1 MTHSMQE
8 SDVFDPF
15 DTARYCLR
23 YIAPHTDR
31 QGWIQVGMACHSI
44 GEALLPDWLAW
55 SARAENYNERDARRQ
70 WLSFKPGR
78 VKIGTLVHM
87 AKADGA
93 PWPPKDSK
101 RKVLPKVRPFQ
112 PPASFQGK
120 ELAQVYPFSETY
132 VRVRFVDES
141 GKNEDVVPY
150 SFNGKDWVNKEP
162 KQDDGELMPLYRK
175 AAIGLVGSTVY
186 VVDGE
191 GKADAMA
198 IQLQLVAV
206 SCGGGSNKGNWPK
219 YDWSVLR
226 GNHVVILPDNDEAGA
241 KYAKELAEHLQA
253 IAESVTIAPPF
264 NLGKGADIVDWLY
277 INDSADQAQL
287 LARLAFHVAQGKTE
301 PKPGD
306 FRALLDSVVDG
317 LKDTHARGWLGLR
330 LPTFKQLDQRLC
342 GLRGLMLLGAA
353 PGVGKTQLTIQ
364 LGIDAM
370 KDPTVGL
377 VYLSLE
383 MPSSEL
389 TTRLLAL
396 ASDLSYRKLRIGDQG
411 VKADSD
417 GLKFS
422 IKEWTQLQKG
432 VETLTA
438 TSSRMVMYS
447 MADIGTM
454 KATSEDPSRWYGRL
468 SILIQE
474 AKERLKVERLFVVV
488 DNLQAILVE
497 PPHGGAWSGDMERDR
512 LIIEGLS
519 RLQQETNEAILVIS
533 EVNKGQFK
541 DADGM
546 GDLLGTGRN
555 AYRAD
560 VVMLMSRAY
569 EWVKSEDNPTKR
581 EKDYDPLELSLLID
595 KGRDGVER
603 GKVKLT
609 WNATYSEIREVEEG
623 K

>member
-1 MTHSMQE
+1 MSSMQE
-8 SDVFDPF
+8 SEFDLHE
-15 DTARYCLR
+15 TVRYCLR
-23 YIAPHTDR
+23 YLKPRTNRED
-31 QGWIQVGMACHSI
+31 WIKVGMACQSV
-44 GEALLPDWLAW
+44 GDGLLNDWLEW
-55 SARAENYNERDARRQ
+55 SAQADNYDEREARRQ
-70 WLSFKPGR
+70 WSSFKPSGR
-78 VKIGTLVHM
+78 VGLGSLVHM
-87 AKADGA
+87 AKDDGA
-93 PWPPKDSK
+93 PWPPPKPLRTRTRSK
-101 RKVLPKVRPFQ
+101 IKPFE
-112 PPASFQGK
+112 PPTSFKGK
-120 ELAQVYPFSETY
+120 PQARIYPFSDTY
-132 VRVRFVDES
+132 VRVRYADKS
-141 GKNEDVVPY
+141 GKEVVPF
-150 SFNGKDWVNKEP
+150 SFDGNEWVNKEP
-162 KQDDGELMPLYRK
+162 KRDDGELLPLYR
-175 AAIGLVGSTVY
+175 AGDIGEAGSTVY
-186 VVDGE
+186 VVEGE
-191 GKADAMA
+191 GKADAVA
-198 IQLQLVAV
+198 IQLQLVGV

-219 YDWSVLR
+219 YDWSVLK
-226 GNHVVILPDNDEAGA
+226 GNRVVILPDNDEDGA
-241 KYAKELAEHLQA
+241 KYATALAEHLRS
-253 IAESVTIAPPF
+253 IAESVTVAPPF
-264 NLGKGADIVDWLY
+264 DLGAKADIVDWLDA
-277 INDSADQAQL
+277 NDSADLGQL
-287 LARLAFHVAQGKTE
+287 LARLATHVAQGKTE
-301 PKPGD
+301 AKPGD
-306 FRALLDSVVDG
+306 FGALLDGVVDG

-370 KDPTVGL
+370 QDPKVGL

-396 ASDLSYRKLRIGDQG
+396 ASDLSYRKLRLGDQG

-422 IKEWTQLQKG
+422 IKDWTQLQEG
-432 VETLTA
+432 VKTLTA

-454 KATSEDPSRWYGRL
+454 KATSEDPSRWYGKML
-468 SILIQE
+468 TLIQE

-541 DADGM
+541 DANGM

-569 EWVKSEDNPTKR
+569 EWVKSEDNSNKM
-581 EKDYDPLELSLLID
+581 EKEYDDLELSLLID

-609 WNATYSEIREVEEG
+609 WNATYSHISEVEAT

>member
-1 MTHSMQE
+1 MHSMQE
-8 SDVFDPF
+8 SEYDPF
-15 DTARYCLR
+15 DTARYCLP
-23 YIAPHTDR
+23 YIKSYTNRED
-31 QGWIQVGMACHSI
+31 WIKVGMACHSV
-44 GEALLPDWLAW
+44 GDGLLPDWLAW
-55 SARAENYNERDARRQ
+55 SAQANNYNEGEARRQ
-70 WLSFKPGR
+70 WRSFKSGK
-78 VKIGTLVHM
+78 VTVGTLVHM

-93 PWPPKDSK
+93 PWPPPNSAP
-101 RKVLPKVRPFQ
+101 RQPPKVKPFV
-112 PPASFQGK
+112 PPSSYKGK
-120 ELAQVYPFSETY
+120 PLAKLHPFSPTFI
-132 VRVRFVDES
+132 RCRWVDDAGEKAIS
-141 GKNEDVVPY
+141 SYTFKQGE
-150 SFNGKDWVNKEP
+150 WVNKEP
-162 KQDDGELMPLYRK
+162 EGEAIPLYR
-175 AAIGLVGSTVY
+175 ASDIGEVGSTVY
-186 VVDGE
+186 VVEGE
-191 GKADAMA
+191 GCADAMA
-198 IQLQLVAV
+198 TQLQLVAV
-206 SCGGGSNKGNWPK
+206 SSHSSSRGGWMKSNWTALTGN
-219 YDWSVLR
+219 R
-226 GNHVVILPDNDEAGA
+226 VVILPDNDETGA
-241 KYAKELAEHLQA
+241 TYAKELAEHLRS
-253 IAESVTIAPPF
+253 IAESVTVAPPF
-264 NLGKGADIVDWLY
+264 NLKPKADIVDWLDA
-277 INDSADQAQL
+277 NDSADLGQL
-287 LARLAFHVAQGKTE
+287 LTRLANHVAQGKTE
-301 PKPGD
+301 AKPGD
-306 FRALLDSVVDG
+306 FHALLDGVVDG

-330 LPTFKQLDQRLC
+330 LPTFKQLDGRLC

-396 ASDLSYRKLRIGDQG
+396 ASDLSYRKLRLGDQG

-422 IKEWTQLQKG
+422 IKDWTQLQEG
-432 VETLTA
+432 VKTLTA
-438 TSSRMVMYS
+438 TSTRMVMYS

-454 KATSEDPSRWYGRL
+454 KATSEDPSRWYGKML
-468 SILIQE
+468 TLIQE

-533 EVNKGQFK
+533 EVTKGQFK

-569 EWVKSEDNPTKR
+569 EWVKSEDSKGG
-581 EKDYDPLELSLLID
+581 EKKYDAHELTLLID

-603 GKVKLT
+603 GKVKLS
-609 WNATYSEIREVEEG
+609 WNATYSQISEVEER

>member
-1 MTHSMQE
+1 MHSMQE
-8 SDVFDPF
+8 SEFDLHE
-15 DTARYCLR
+15 TVRYCLR
-23 YIAPHTDR
+23 YLKPRTNRED
-31 QGWIQVGMACHSI
+31 WIKVGMACQSV
-44 GEALLPDWLAW
+44 GDGLLNDWLAW
-55 SARAENYNERDARRQ
+55 SAQGDNYNEREARRQ
-70 WLSFKPGR
+70 WSSFKPSGR
-78 VKIGTLVHM
+78 VGLGSLVHM
-87 AKADGA
+87 AKDDGA
-93 PWPPKDSK
+93 PWPP
-101 RKVLPKVRPFQ
+101 PKQTRTRPRSRVKLFD
-112 PPASFQGK
+112 PPASFKGK
-120 ELAQVYPFSETY
+120 PQARIYPFSDTY
-132 VRVRFVDES
+132 VRVRYADKS
-141 GKNEDVVPY
+141 GKEVVPF
-150 SFNGKDWVNKEP
+150 SFDGNEWVNKEP
-162 KQDDGELMPLYRK
+162 KRDDGELLPLYR
-175 AAIGLVGSTVY
+175 AGDIGEAGSTVY
-186 VVDGE
+186 VVEGE
-191 GKADAMA
+191 GKADAVA
-198 IQLQLVAV
+198 IQLQLVGV

-219 YDWSVLR
+219 YDWSVLK
-226 GNHVVILPDNDEAGA
+226 GNRVVILPDNDEDGA
-241 KYAKELAEHLQA
+241 KYATALAERLRS
-253 IAESVTIAPPF
+253 IAESVTVAPPF
-264 NLGKGADIVDWLY
+264 DLGKGADIVDWLDA
-277 INDSADQAQL
+277 NDSADQGQL
-287 LARLAFHVAQGKTE
+287 LTRLATHVAQGKTE
-301 PKPGD
+301 AKPGD
-306 FRALLDSVVDG
+306 FGALLDGVVEG
-317 LKDTHARGWLGLR
+317 LKDTHKRGWLGLR
-330 LPTFKQLDQRLC
+330 LPTFKQLDGRLC

-370 KDPTVGL
+370 QDPKVGL

-396 ASDLSYRKLRIGDQG
+396 ASGLSYRKLRLGDQG

-422 IKEWTQLQKG
+422 IKDWTQLQEG
-432 VETLTA
+432 VKTLTA

-468 SILIQE
+468 STLIQE

-497 PPHGGAWSGDMERDR
+497 PPHGGTWSGDMERDR

-533 EVNKGQFK
+533 EVGKGQFK

-569 EWVKSEDNPTKR
+569 VWVDAQDNARKQ
-581 EKDYDPLELSLLID
+581 EKKYDSHKLTLTID

-603 GKVKLT
+603 GVVDLT
-609 WNATYSEIREVEEG
+609 WNPTWSSISEVEER

>member
-1 MTHSMQE
+1 
-8 SDVFDPF
+8 
-15 DTARYCLR
+15 L
-23 YIAPHTDR
+23 
-31 QGWIQVGMACHSI
+31 
-44 GEALLPDWLAW
+44 
-55 SARAENYNERDARRQ
+55 
-70 WLSFKPGR
+70 
-78 VKIGTLVHM
+78 
-87 AKADGA
+87 
-93 PWPPKDSK
+93 
-101 RKVLPKVRPFQ
+101 
-112 PPASFQGK
+112 
-120 ELAQVYPFSETY
+120 
-132 VRVRFVDES
+132 
-141 GKNEDVVPY
+141 
-150 SFNGKDWVNKEP
+150 
-162 KQDDGELMPLYRK
+162 
-175 AAIGLVGSTVY
+175 
-186 VVDGE
+186 
-191 GKADAMA
+191 
-198 IQLQLVAV
+198 
-206 SCGGGSNKGNWPK
+206 KGN
-219 YDWSVLR
+219 R
-226 GNHVVILPDNDEAGA
+226 VVILPDNDEDGA
-241 KYAKELAEHLQA
+241 KYATAIAEHLRS
-253 IAESVTIAPPF
+253 IAESVTVAPPF
-264 NLGKGADIVDWLY
+264 DLGKGADSVDW
-277 INDSADQAQL
+277 IAANDSADQAQL
-287 LARLAFHVAQGKTE
+287 LARLANHVAQGKTE
-301 PKPGD
+301 AKPGD
-306 FRALLDSVVDG
+306 FGALLDGVVDG
-317 LKDTHARGWLGLR
+317 LKDTHKRGWLGLR
-330 LPTFKQLDQRLC
+330 LTNFKQLNERLC

-396 ASDLSYRKLRIGDQG
+396 ASDLSYRKLRLGDQG

-422 IKEWTQLQKG
+422 IKDWTQLQEG
-432 VETLTA
+432 VKTLTA
-438 TSSRMVMYS
+438 TSTRMVMYS

-454 KATSEDPSRWYGRL
+454 KATSEDPSRWYGKML
-468 SILIQE
+468 TLIQE

-533 EVNKGQFK
+533 EVTKGQFK

-569 EWVKSEDNPTKR
+569 EWVKSEDSKGG
-581 EKDYDPLELSLLID
+581 EKTYDAHELTLLID

-603 GKVKLT
+603 GKVKLS
-609 WNATYSEIREVEEG
+609 WNATYSQISEVEER

>member
-1 MTHSMQE
+1 MSSMQE
-8 SDVFDPF
+8 SEFDPF

-23 YIAPHTDR
+23 SIKPRTNRED
-31 QGWIQVGMACHSI
+31 WIKVGMACHSV
-44 GEALLPDWLAW
+44 GDGLLPDWLAW
-55 SARAENYNERDARRQ
+55 SAQADNYNEGDARRQ
-70 WLSFKPGR
+70 WRSFKSGK
-78 VKIGTLVHM
+78 VTVGTLVHM

-93 PWPPKDSK
+93 PWPPPNSAP
-101 RKVLPKVRPFQ
+101 RQPPKVKPFVRP
-112 PPASFQGK
+112 SSYKGK
-120 ELAQVYPFSETY
+120 PFA
-132 VRVRFVDES
+132 
-141 GKNEDVVPY
+141 KLHPY
-150 SFNGKDWVNKEP
+150 SPTFVRCRWVDDAGEKAISSYTFKQGEWVNKEP
-162 KQDDGELMPLYRK
+162 EGESIPLYR
-175 AAIGLVGSTVY
+175 ASDIGEVGSTVY
-186 VVDGE
+186 VVEGE
-191 GKADAMA
+191 GCADAMA
-198 IQLQLVAV
+198 TQLQLVAV
-206 SCGGGSNKGNWPK
+206 SSHSSSRGGWMKSNWTALTG
-219 YDWSVLR
+219 YR
-226 GNHVVILPDNDEAGA
+226 VVILPDNDEVGA
-241 KYAKELAEHLQA
+241 QYAKELTEHLRA
-253 IAESVTIAPPF
+253 IAESVTVAPPF
-264 NLGKGADIVDWLY
+264 DLGKGADIVDWLDA
-277 INDSADQAQL
+277 NDSADLGQL
-287 LARLAFHVAQGKTE
+287 LARLATHVAQGKTE
-301 PKPGD
+301 AKPGD
-306 FRALLDSVVDG
+306 FDALLDGVVDG

-383 MPSSEL
+383 MPSSDL

-396 ASDLSYRKLRIGDQG
+396 AAGLPYRKLRLGDQG
-411 VKADSD
+411 ITAGTD
-417 GLKFS
+417 GLKLS
-422 IKEWTQLQKG
+422 SKDRALLADG
-432 VETLTA
+432 VTTLKA
-438 TSSRMVMYS
+438 NSSRMVMYS

-454 KATSEDPSRWYGRL
+454 KATSEDPSRWYGKM
-468 SILIQE
+468 STLIQE

-519 RLQQETNEAILVIS
+519 RLQQETTEAILVIS

-569 EWVKSEDNPTKR
+569 EWVKSEDNPAKK
-581 EKDYDPLELSLLID
+581 EKEYDDLELSLLID

-609 WNATYSEIREVEEG
+609 WNATYSHISEVEAT

>member
-1 MTHSMQE
+1 MQE
-8 SDVFDPF
+8 SEYDRFATV
-15 DTARYCLR
+15 RYLLR
-23 YIAPHTDR
+23 YIKPLSDR
-31 QGWIQVGMACHSI
+31 DDWIKVGMACHSV
-44 GEALLPDWLAW
+44 GDRLLPDWLAW
-55 SARAENYNERDARRQ
+55 SAQSDNYNEREARRQ
-70 WLSFKPGR
+70 WYSFKHG
-78 VKIGTLVHM
+78 KAHLGIGTLILM
-87 AKADGA
+87 GKNDGA
-93 PWPPKDSK
+93 PWPPSTSTNLK
-101 RKVLPKVRPFQ
+101 RPKSNVPQFV
-112 PPASFQGK
+112 PPPMYKGK
-120 ELAQVYPFSETY
+120 PLARVYPFSETY
-132 VRVRFVDES
+132 VRVRYADETGS
-141 GKNEDVVPY
+141 KQVVPF
-150 SFNGKDWVNKEP
+150 SLHGNEWINKEP
-162 KQDDGELMPLYRK
+162 SRENGELLPLYR
-175 AAIGLVGSTVY
+175 ASDIGQADSTVY
-186 VVDGE
+186 VVE
-191 GKADAMA
+191 TEKAADAVA
-198 IQLQLVAV
+198 IQLQLVGV
-206 SCGGGSNKGNWPK
+206 SCGGESNKGNWPK
-219 YDWSVLR
+219 YNWSVLK
-226 GNHVVILPDNDEAGA
+226 GNHVVILPDNDEDGA
-241 KYAKELAEHLQA
+241 KYAKALAEHLRT
-253 IAESVTIAPPF
+253 IAESVTVAPPF
-264 NLGKGADIVDWLY
+264 DLGATADIVDWLDA
-277 INDSADQAQL
+277 NDSAAQDQL
-287 LARLAFHVAQGKTE
+287 LARLATHVAQGKTE
-301 PKPGD
+301 AKPGD
-306 FRALLDSVVDG
+306 FSALLDSVVDG

-422 IKEWTQLQKG
+422 IKDWTQLQEG
-432 VETLTA
+432 VKTLTV

-468 SILIQE
+468 STLIQE

-533 EVNKGQFK
+533 EVNKGQFE

-569 EWVKSEDNPTKR
+569 EWAKPVDNPNKI
-581 EKDYDPLELSLLID
+581 EKVYDDLELSLLID

-603 GKVKLT
+603 GKVKLS
-609 WNATYSEIREVEEG
+609 WNATYSQIDEVEER

>member
-1 MTHSMQE
+1 MHSMQE
-8 SDVFDPF
+8 SEYDPF
-15 DTARYCLR
+15 DTARYCLP
-23 YIAPHTDR
+23 YIKSYNDR
-31 QGWIQVGMACHSI
+31 DDWIKVGMACHSV
-44 GEALLPDWLAW
+44 GDGLLNDWLAW
-55 SARAENYNERDARRQ
+55 SAQSNKYDERDARRQ
-70 WLSFKPGR
+70 WRSFKAGK
-78 VKIGTLVHM
+78 VTLGTLVRM
-87 AKADGA
+87 AKGDGA
-93 PWPPKDSK
+93 PWPPPMPP
-101 RKVLPKVRPFQ
+101 RQPPKVKPFQ
-112 PPASFQGK
+112 PPASFKGK
-120 ELAQVYPFSETY
+120 PLARVYPFSDTY
-132 VRVRFVDES
+132 VRVRYADES
-141 GKNEDVVPY
+141 GKQVVPF
-150 SFNGKDWVNKEP
+150 SFNGSEWVNKEP
-162 KQDDGELMPLYRK
+162 KRDDGQLLPIYR
-175 AAIGLVGSTVY
+175 AGDIVEAGSTVY
-186 VVDGE
+186 VVEGE
-191 GKADAMA
+191 KAADAVA
-198 IQLQLVAV
+198 IQLQLVGV
-206 SCGGGSNKGNWPK
+206 SCGGGSNIGNWPK
-219 YDWSVLR
+219 YDWSVLK
-226 GNHVVILPDNDEAGA
+226 GNRVVILPDNDEDGA
-241 KYAKELAEHLQA
+241 KYAKALAEHLRA
-253 IAESVTIAPPF
+253 IAESVTVAPPF
-264 NLGKGADIVDWLY
+264 NLKPKADIVDWLDA
-277 INDSADQAQL
+277 NDSADLGQL
-287 LARLAFHVAQGKTE
+287 LARLATHVAQGKTE
-301 PKPGD
+301 AKPGD
-306 FRALLDSVVDG
+306 FGALLDGVVDG
-317 LKDTHARGWLGLR
+317 LKDTHKRGWLGLR
-330 LPTFKQLDQRLC
+330 LTNFKQLNERLC

-383 MPSSEL
+383 MPSNDL

-396 ASDLSYRKLRIGDQG
+396 ASDLSYRRLRMGDQG
-411 VKADSD
+411 VAAGTD

-422 IKEWTQLQKG
+422 SQDRAQLAKG
-432 VETLTA
+432 VETLKA

-454 KATSEDPSRWYGRL
+454 KATSEDPSRWYGKM
-468 SILIQE
+468 STLIQE

-497 PPHGGAWSGDMERDR
+497 PPQGGAWSGDMERDR

-533 EVNKGQFK
+533 EVTKGQFK

-569 EWVKSEDNPTKR
+569 EWVKSEDSKSS
-581 EKDYDPLELSLLID
+581 EKQYDAYDLTLLID

-609 WNATYSEIREVEEG
+609 WNATYSEISEVEER